1 MICGGISRYNLADEP
16 PGPKNYFNLVFKRAR
31 MEGFLAGDYAPRFEE
46 GLAEMQSWVESGQL
60 KQRETVV
67 EGFENLPKA
76 LIQLFEGANTGKMMV
91 KV

>member
-1 MICGGISRYNLADEP
+1 
-16 PGPKNYFNLVFKRAR
+16 

-46 GLAEMQSWVESGQL
+46 AIAEMTGWIQSGQL

-76 LIQLFEGANTGKMMV
+76 LIQLFEGANIGKMMV
-91 KV
+91 HV